1 MGKANKVK
9 AELVGAADM
18 VNLIQTLKD
27 IADNKFYTPFNQKYK
42 FRRFGESF
50 VEFFRMISLTTVNHL
65 LLSNKHKKTAI
76 VVVTIEGSFL
86 GQFNGKIIAKAIEEK
101 ATHEDSVFVAIGSKA
116 VERLKSITPDLKS
129 FTSME
134 ATGYFEMAVNV
145 KNYLVEEIMNGRL
158 GKVVV
163 VYAYPKSFDTQRVR
177 VIKILP
183 CDDLISKQAQ
193 FVDVVEKVIE
203 ESDPTQ
209 VVGFLANLWVSTRLF
224 EIFMDTTI
232 ASAAAQAAFL
242 DESVDKQKKEH
253 QKTKIKYRKAK
264 KGDIDKSLRETFS
277 ARLMT
282 MAAAE
287 ATK

>member
-9 AELVGAADM
+9 GELVGAADM

-27 IADNKFYTPFNQKYK
+27 IADNKFYTLFNQKYK

-50 VEFFRMISLTTVNHL
+50 VEFFRMISLTTVKHP
-65 LLSNKHKKTAI
+65 LLSNPNKKTAI

-86 GQFNGKIIAKAIEEK
+86 GQFNNKIITRAIEEK
-101 ATHEDSVFVAIGSKA
+101 ASFEDVEFVAIGSKA
-116 VERLKSITPDLKS
+116 VDRLKAVSPNVKT

-134 ATGYFEMAVNV
+134 ATGYYEMAVDV
-145 KNYLVEEIMNGRL
+145 KNYLVEEIMKGRI
-158 GKVVV
+158 GRVAV
-163 VYAYPKSFDTQRVR
+163 VYAFPKSFDSQKVR
-177 VIKILP
+177 VIKLLP

-193 FVDVVEKVIE
+193 FVDVVENVIE
-203 ESDPTQ
+203 ESDPIN
-209 VVGFLANLWVSTRLF
+209 VIGFLANLWVSTRLY

-253 QKTKIKYRKAK
+253 VKMKVKYRKAK
-264 KGDIDKSLRETFS
+264 
-277 ARLMT
+277 
-282 MAAAE
+282 
-287 ATK
+287 